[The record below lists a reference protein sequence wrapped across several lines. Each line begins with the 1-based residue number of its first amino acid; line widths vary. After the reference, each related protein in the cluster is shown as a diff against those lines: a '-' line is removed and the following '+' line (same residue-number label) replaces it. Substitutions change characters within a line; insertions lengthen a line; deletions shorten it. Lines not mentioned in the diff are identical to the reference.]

1 MFRYTIG
8 DRLTLTTPAHN
19 YPPGKY
25 PVMTKFPVIDADP
38 GVTRQVLADHP
49 DLMVVAFTFAHEGAE
64 GKLHHHPHIQSTFV
78 KSGSFKFT
86 VDGVETNVGP
96 GDSFVIPTNVVH
108 GCVCLEP
115 GTLIDSFTPRRDDF
129 L

>member
-1 MFRYTIG
+1 MS
-8 DRLTLTTPAHN
+8 D
-19 YPPGKY
+19 
-25 PVMTKFPVIDADP
+25 FPVVDADP

-49 DLMVVAFTFAHEGAE
+49 DLMVVAFNFKEEGAE

-78 KSGSFKFT
+78 KSGRFVFS
-86 VDGVETNVGP
+86 VDNVKTEVGP
-96 GDSFVIPTNVVH
+96 GDSFVIPTNAEH

-115 GTLIDSFTPRRDDF
+115 GTLIDCFTPRRDDF

>member
-1 MFRYTIG
+1 MST
-8 DRLTLTTPAHN
+8 
-19 YPPGKY
+19 
-25 PVMTKFPVIDADP
+25 FPVVPTDP

-49 DLMVVAFTFAHEGAE
+49 ELMVVAFKFANKGAE

-78 KSGSFKFT
+78 KSGRFVFS
-86 VDGVETNVGP
+86 VDGKESEVGP
-96 GDSFVIPTNVVH
+96 GDSFVIPTNAEH

-115 GTLIDSFTPRRDDF
+115 GTLIDCFTPRRDDF